1 MDEHLLRIATINYFD
16 ILLLNNQ
23 LNKTHKNVSLVENT
37 YELSDSQI
45 KQYFLEIGE
54 ELESCNILTHYN
66 AISKLL
72 CSFVINKNFNF
83 LLEENIE
90 KNFDTNLIEKS
101 IEYGLLEDLIKNFGY
116 FITKFCEYPKR

>member
-16 ILLLNNQ
+16 NFLLNNQ
-23 LNKTHKNVSLVENT
+23 LNKTHQNISLIENT
-37 YELSDSQI
+37 NELTDSQI

-54 ELESCNILTHYN
+54 ELESCNIISHYN

-72 CSFVINKNFNF
+72 CCFVINKNFNF
-83 LLEENIE
+83 LLAENIE

-101 IEYGLLEDLIKNFGY
+101 IEYGVLEDLIKNFSY
-116 FITKFCEYPKR
+116 FITKFSESPKR